1 MAKDQK
7 RTRRRRPA
15 QADAMAG
22 LAASG
27 GNVDKIRDILFGA
40 QMRDYNRRFARLEET
55 VERSLADLRS
65 DVDGRLQ
72 ALETFTRSE
81 LTALDERLRAEGAAR
96 TDDSRRLTRE
106 LESTERALQ
115 QRLGELGDRTSRAE
129 QSLRQ
134 QLLELTRS
142 LRGELREQHGNLTRD
157 LDSAIETLT
166 SDKVDR
172 AGLAG
177 LFSEIALR
185 LDDGQFDFDLDAAAV
200 DHPEEDLDGDG

>member
-7 RTRRRRPA
+7 RSRRRAA
-15 QADAMAG
+15 QPDAMAG

-65 DVDGRLQ
+65 DVDGRLG

-81 LTALDERLRAEGAAR
+81 LSALDERLRAESTAR

-106 LESTERALQ
+106 LEATERALQ

-134 QLLELTRS
+134 QLLDLTRS
-142 LRGELREQHGNLTRD
+142 LRTELREQHGSLTRT
-157 LDSAIETLT
+157 LDDAVEGLT
-166 SDKVDR
+166 TDKVDR
-172 AGLAG
+172 ASLAG
-177 LFSEIALR
+177 LFTELALR
-185 LDDGQFDFDLDAAAV
+185 LDDGLIDLDLGAAAAEQIADDV
-200 DHPEEDLDGDG
+200 DSDG

>member
-7 RTRRRRPA
+7 RTRRRTT
-15 QADAMAG
+15 QSDAMAG

-40 QMRDYNRRFARLEET
+40 QMRGYDRRFARLEET

-65 DVDGRLQ
+65 DVDGRLS

-81 LTALDERLRAEGAAR
+81 LSALDERLRAEQTAR
-96 TDDSRRLTRE
+96 TDDARRLTRE

-115 QRLGELGDRTSRAE
+115 QRLGELSDRSSRAE

-134 QLLELTRS
+134 QLLDLTRS
-142 LRGELREQHGNLTRD
+142 LRNELREQHGSLTRS
-157 LDSAIETLT
+157 LDDAVESLGA
-166 SDKVDR
+166 DKVDR
-172 AGLAG
+172 AALAG
-177 LFSEIALR
+177 LFSELALR
-185 LDDGQFDFDLDAAAV
+185 LDDGLIDLDLGGDA
-200 DHPEEDLDGDG
+200 PEPAEDLADGDA

>member
-1 MAKDQK
+1 MGKEKA
-7 RTRRRRPA
+7 RGRRRAA
-15 QADAMAG
+15 QPDAMAG
-22 LAASG
+22 LAATG

-81 LTALDERLRAEGAAR
+81 LSALDERLRAESGAR
-96 TDDSRRLTRE
+96 SDDSRRLTRE
-106 LESTERALQ
+106 LESTERSLQ
-115 QRLGELGDRTSRAE
+115 QRLGELGDRSSRAE

-134 QLLELTRS
+134 QLLELTRT
-142 LRGELREQHGNLTRD
+142 LRGELREQHGSLTRT
-157 LDSAIETLT
+157 LDDAVENLSA
-166 SDKVDR
+166 DKVDR

-177 LFSEIALR
+177 LFTELALR
-185 LDDGQFDFDLDAAAV
+185 LDDGLIDLDLGVADEVA
-200 DHPEEDLDGDG
+200 EDAIDSDG